1 MSILKMEVL
10 LMKFSSDE
18 KYEETACFEVRLL
31 MMLYLFDKAC
41 FLIIHVN
48 IIVDVNCQWLL
59 CC

>member
-31 MMLYLFDKAC
+31 VMLF
-41 FLIIHVN
+41 V
-48 IIVDVNCQWLL
+48 
-59 CC
+59 